1 MEDVN
6 MWAQFI
12 SSMGFPIAAS
22 CAMFY
27 LYNKTI
33 TDITNTLNLM
43 NQTLRE
49 IVHRLEVDDGSQGK
63 SSQDHGAFGQP

>member
-49 IVHRLEVDDGSQGK
+49 IVHRLEADDGSKGK
-63 SSQDHGAFGQP
+63 SSQDHGASG

>member
-49 IVHRLEVDDGSQGK
+49 IVHRLEVDDGSKGK
-63 SSQDHGAFGQP
+63 SSQDHGASG

>member
-49 IVHRLEVDDGSQGK
+49 IVHRLEEDDGSKGK
-63 SSQDHGAFGQP
+63 SSQDHGASG